1 MATKKQVLGKIG
13 ELLEDINGQYR
24 SLEQD
29 SALDDDL
36 KADLFEATVNYFAAH
51 VAVFNRLT
59 KREQDSSSAEAD
71 EAAATAPVENKPAE
85 PWSAEPE
92 SAESHT
98 DASTPDANAK
108 ERDADAAAAKADET
122 GFTPSSDERREQALH
137 KEQIEKVSED
147 DADREEAE
155 YKTNGPEAEATPKK
169 ADETGFTPSSDER
182 REQALHKE
190 QIEKVSED
198 PDKEETEHEI
208 NGPEAEAGEE
218 GSMEPVEQ
226 GAAETDKARVSVQTA
241 EDSGAE
247 EKEDAAE
254 IADDTQEVRNEV
266 TIAGKEVQI
275 DKSEPSRPLTLNEII
290 SAQRKASA
298 GATIPPLP
306 GQRGNTERIA
316 DLKSAISLNDK
327 LLFIKDLFNGYSL
340 AYSEAI
346 ELLNRYDD
354 FASADAFLQA
364 NYAQKNNWAEKQD
377 TVDKLYAILRRRFV

>member
-1 MATKKQVLGKIG
+1 
-13 ELLEDINGQYR
+13 
-24 SLEQD
+24 
-29 SALDDDL
+29 
-36 KADLFEATVNYFAAH
+36 
-51 VAVFNRLT
+51 
-59 KREQDSSSAEAD
+59 
-71 EAAATAPVENKPAE
+71 
-85 PWSAEPE
+85 
-92 SAESHT
+92 SHT

-108 ERDADAAAAKADET
+108 ERDADAAAA
-122 GFTPSSDERREQALH
+122 
-137 KEQIEKVSED
+137 
-147 DADREEAE
+147 
-155 YKTNGPEAEATPKK
+155 K

-327 LLFIKDLFNGYSL
+327 
-340 AYSEAI
+340 
-346 ELLNRYDD
+346 
-354 FASADAFLQA
+354 
-364 NYAQKNNWAEKQD
+364 
-377 TVDKLYAILRRRFV
+377 

>member
-1 MATKKQVLGKIG
+1 
-13 ELLEDINGQYR
+13 
-24 SLEQD
+24 
-29 SALDDDL
+29 
-36 KADLFEATVNYFAAH
+36 
-51 VAVFNRLT
+51 
-59 KREQDSSSAEAD
+59 
-71 EAAATAPVENKPAE
+71 
-85 PWSAEPE
+85 
-92 SAESHT
+92 
-98 DASTPDANAK
+98 
-108 ERDADAAAAKADET
+108 
-122 GFTPSSDERREQALH
+122 
-137 KEQIEKVSED
+137 
-147 DADREEAE
+147 REEAE

-182 REQALHKE
+182 RDQALHKE

-226 GAAETDKARVSVQTA
+226 GAAEPDKARVSVQTA

-275 DKSEPSRPLTLNEII
+275 DTSEPSRPLTLNEII

-364 NYAQKNNWAEKQD
+364 NYAQKNN
-377 TVDKLYAILRRRFV
+377 